1 MLGARPG
8 ACGSKVTDRAERA
21 SGVWL
26 SPRHAI
32 DQFKGLEGIILYGQP
47 NNCSRRTSA
56 YSGMGLGWVDLY
68 GLEKEAQEGIPE
80 YLKQIN
86 LSKHMIN
93 LTDD

>member
-1 MLGARPG
+1 M
-8 ACGSKVTDRAERA
+8 DERA

-32 DQFKGLEGIILYGQP
+32 DHSKGLEGIILYGQP

-56 YSGMGLGWVDLY
+56 YSGMGLGWIDLY
-68 GLEKEAQEGIPE
+68 GPEKEAQEGILIPE

-86 LSKHMIN
+86 QSKHMIN
-93 LTDD
+93 TTDD